1 VGSNLRPAGSLKVL
15 VAEDEPHT
23 RRILATLLE
32 SAGFQVAVEASGS
45 AALARIQGDEAL
57 DLILLDLVLPEVHGL
72 ELLRETRKLSHREGV
87 PVVVLTAKGQ
97 DVDRDEAFSL
107 GADDFFTKPFSPKK
121 LLRRLDQ
128 LLIQS

>member
-1 VGSNLRPAGSLKVL
+1 MGSNLRPAGSLKVL